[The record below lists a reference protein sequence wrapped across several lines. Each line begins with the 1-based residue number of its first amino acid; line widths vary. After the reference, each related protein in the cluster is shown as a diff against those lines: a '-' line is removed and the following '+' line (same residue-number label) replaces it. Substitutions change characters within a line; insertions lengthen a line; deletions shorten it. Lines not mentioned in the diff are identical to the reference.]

1 MARSRLGWRL
11 AQASGRGRKTNSRTQ
26 PHTCSPTL
34 SSQYALDNIQHTSTY
49 MMHSTSWHPY
59 QSRVLRTAPAPT
71 TTSSPA
77 PAPDPADGSAP
88 RRNWGHTRAPA
99 MWWVLLLVR
108 VDVHRRRTTTS
119 RRHRAP
125 RLVSARPALC
135 AAAEL
140 DGRWDEGERV
150 ERGRERVHVAG
161 AWVRCALCGR
171 RCGVGGGE
179 PSGAR
184 GSLDSYLLE
193 QDLVFGGGG
202 GVGSLGS

>member
-150 ERGRERVHVAG
+150 ERGRERVHVAR
-161 AWVRCALCGR
+161 ART
-171 RCGVGGGE
+171 RCGMRRGR

-193 QDLVFGGGG
+193 QDLVF
-202 GVGSLGS
+202 